1 MNVPPDASQ
10 GKGISKVGKLTRK
23 IARMIAR
30 APGIMVAIHQ
40 RVRAFFL
47 AWLTLALLLLA
58 LGRLSRAGDELAIA
72 GFVTATEQEASEG
85 YFAVGGDTMVV
96 VKQGSSLQ
104 RWLKLHSGQRIRVTL
119 ESAGPEN

>member
-1 MNVPPDASQ
+1 
-10 GKGISKVGKLTRK
+10 
-23 IARMIAR
+23 MIAR
-30 APGIMVAIHQ
+30 ATGIMVAVNSS
-40 RVRAFFL
+40 VRPFFL
-47 AWLTLALLLLA
+47 AWLTLALLLFA
-58 LGRLSRAGDELAIA
+58 LGRLTRAGDELAIA

-104 RWLKLHSGQRIRVTL
+104 RWFTLHSGQRIRVTL